1 MIPQLLQPTSP
12 TWPQRFHRISQRL
25 QQGFQHFKQL
35 PQHLRQLP
43 HTLRQLPTIL
53 WGHGRIYRVPTV
65 LQMEAVECG
74 AASVGMIL
82 AYHGAIASLAE
93 LRQVCGISRD
103 GSKASNLLNAA
114 RSYGLDA
121 KGFKLDLAGLQ
132 RLQPPF
138 IVYWNFN
145 HFLVVQGFHRQRVY
159 LNDPATGPRTVSLA
173 EFSEAFTGVVLTFAP
188 GAEFQKGGQKPSV
201 LRALKN
207 RLRGSVGSLLFCVAV
222 GFLLV
227 LPGLAMPAFSQV
239 FVDEVLLKGR
249 QDWLRPL
256 VFVMLFT
263 AAVTGLLTRLQLQ
276 LLRRLRVKLA
286 MGMSS
291 RFLWHLLYLPVSF
304 YDQRFAGEISSRVQ
318 LNDRL
323 AGLLSG
329 QLATTAISAV
339 MVIFYGLVM
348 WQYDSIL
355 TLIGI
360 AFVTINLLALQAVSR
375 FRSDTN
381 LRLMQEQGKVNGV
394 AMSGLQSIETLKASG
409 LESDFFTR
417 WAGYYAKLL
426 NARQD
431 MDSLNQKL
439 GVLPTL
445 LTSLSTMLLLVVGGF
460 RVMDG
465 YLSIGM
471 LVAFQSLIQQF
482 MQPVSQLIRLGGDFQ
497 DLEGTL
503 TRLDDVL
510 QNPKD
515 PLLEQHMSPTPDSP
529 AMSHATPSSEQAL
542 SPTVSP
548 ALAKL
553 EGYLDIHNLTFGYS
567 RTAPP
572 LIENFC
578 LSLKPGQRVALV
590 GGSGS
595 GKSTIAKLVCGLY
608 QPWAGDIYFDGQSR
622 QNLPRSVLANS
633 LAMIEQEVLLFAGS
647 VRDNLTL
654 WDTTLSDQQLIQAC
668 RDAAVHDI
676 ILSMPGGYG
685 AELSE
690 GATNLSGGQRQRLE
704 IARALVSNPS
714 ILVMDEATSA
724 LDTETERVI
733 DYNLRLRGCTC
744 LIVAH
749 RLSTIRDCDEIIV
762 LERGKV
768 VQRGSHDRLKEQE
781 GPYLHLIRSEGGSI
795 E

>member
-1 MIPQLLQPTSP
+1 
-12 TWPQRFHRISQRL
+12 
-25 QQGFQHFKQL
+25 
-35 PQHLRQLP
+35 
-43 HTLRQLPTIL
+43 
-53 WGHGRIYRVPTV
+53 
-65 LQMEAVECG
+65 MEAVECG
-74 AASVGMIL
+74 AASLAMML

-93 LRQVCGISRD
+93 LRQACGISRD

-114 RSYGLDA
+114 RSYGLDG

-132 RLQPPF
+132 RLKPPF

-159 LNDPATGPRTVSLA
+159 LNDPATGPRTVSLD

-201 LRALKN
+201 LRALKQ
-207 RLRGSVGSLLFCVAV
+207 RLRGSVGSLMFCVAV

-256 VFVMLFT
+256 VFMMLFT

-329 QLATTAISAV
+329 QLATTVISAV

-355 TLIGI
+355 TLIGV
-360 AFVTINLLALQAVSR
+360 AFVCINLLALQAVSR
-375 FRSDTN
+375 FRTDTN

-439 GVLPTL
+439 GVLPTF

-460 RVMDG
+460 RVMEG

-515 PLLEQHMSPTPDSP
+515 PLLEQHMTPTYNSP
-529 AMSHATPSSEQAL
+529 AMSHATPASEQPHSLAA
-542 SPTVSP
+542 SP
-548 ALAKL
+548 ALTKL

-572 LIENFC
+572 LIENFN
-578 LSLKPGQRVALV
+578 LSIKPGQRVA
-590 GGSGS
+590 
-595 GKSTIAKLVCGLY
+595 
-608 QPWAGDIYFDGQSR
+608 
-622 QNLPRSVLANS
+622 
-633 LAMIEQEVLLFAGS
+633 
-647 VRDNLTL
+647 
-654 WDTTLSDQQLIQAC
+654 
-668 RDAAVHDI
+668 
-676 ILSMPGGYG
+676 
-685 AELSE
+685 
-690 GATNLSGGQRQRLE
+690 
-704 IARALVSNPS
+704 
-714 ILVMDEATSA
+714 
-724 LDTETERVI
+724 
-733 DYNLRLRGCTC
+733 
-744 LIVAH
+744 
-749 RLSTIRDCDEIIV
+749 
-762 LERGKV
+762 
-768 VQRGSHDRLKEQE
+768 
-781 GPYLHLIRSEGGSI
+781 
-795 E
+795 

>member
-1 MIPQLLQPTSP
+1 MTPQLLQPTP
-12 TWPQRFHRISQRL
+12 THWSQQFQKVFSLL
-25 QQGFQHFKQL
+25 QQGFQHLQQL

-43 HTLRQLPTIL
+43 RTLRQLPTTL

-74 AASVGMIL
+74 AASLGMIL

-103 GSKASNLLNAA
+103 GSKASNLLHAA
-114 RSYGLDA
+114 RNYGLDA

-132 RLQPPF
+132 RLKPPF

-145 HFLVVQGFHRQRVY
+145 HFLVVQGFHRHRVY

-201 LRALKN
+201 LRALKA
-207 RLRGSVGSLLFCVAV
+207 RLRGSLGSLLFCVAV

-263 AAVTGLLTRLQLQ
+263 AAITGLLTRLQLQ

-339 MVIFYGLVM
+339 MVVFYGLVM

-360 AFVTINLLALQAVSR
+360 TFVIINLLALQTVSR

-515 PLLEQHMSPTPDSP
+515 PLLEQHMTPTHDSP
-529 AMSHATPSSEQAL
+529 AMSHATPSSEQTL
-542 SPTVSP
+542 SPASP

-668 RDAAVHDI
+668 RDAAIHDI

-690 GATNLSGGQRQRLE
+690 GAANLSGGQRQRLE
-704 IARALVSNPS
+704 IARALVSDPS

-724 LDTETERVI
+724 LDTETERMI

-768 VQRGSHDRLKEQE
+768 VQRGSHDQLKEQE